1 MWSDCAAVCVP
12 FFLFHSISI
21 LDNITNLLYF
31 FLDTIAIL
39 LYIMTMKP
47 KEIIKILEANGWS
60 LKRIR
65 GSHHIMTKPGF
76 RSVPVP
82 IHDNGDMNPDYVKDL
97 EKQTGV
103 KLL

>member
-1 MWSDCAAVCVP
+1 M
-12 FFLFHSISI
+12 IR
-21 LDNITNLLYF
+21 
-31 FLDTIAIL
+31 
-39 LYIMTMKP
+39 
-47 KEIIKILEANGWS
+47 ILESNGWS

-65 GSHHIMTKPGF
+65 GSHHIMTKRGF

-82 IHDNGDMNPDYVKDL
+82 MHGNGDMNPDFIKDL